1 MSVVLRGTPIYEI
14 TFKEH
19 ATAEEETVIATGERE
34 RDEMIRLIQRAHRVY
49 VSDKILWTYGE
60 GVPV

>member
-19 ATAEEETVIATGERE
+19 TTAEEETVVATGVKE
-34 RDEMIRLIQRAHRVY
+34 RDEMIRLIERAHRVY
-49 VSDKILWTYGE
+49 VSDTILWIYGE